1 MHQSMNVEPTVK
13 PPPVPQQ
20 PSQPKP
26 QPQPERLQPQP
37 AGSPRHSL
45 WLLWLVVVCVLGGVV
60 ALVVYRL
67 HTAQASA
74 TRAGRGGGEAIP
86 VDVAA
91 ARYGNL
97 PIYAVGLPGTVT
109 PIQTVTIH
117 SRVDGQLLKIGF
129 TEGRVIKQGDLLA
142 EIDPGPYE
150 AQLLTAQGQLARDQ
164 AMLKNAQLDLARF
177 KQAPDA
183 YTQQQIDTQEALVEQ
198 NEGIVKADQGAV
210 DAAKVNLDYC
220 TINSPVTGL
229 VGIRQVDVGNIV
241 HTSDANGIVVITQL
255 QPITVVFS
263 IPQNI
268 VPDVLHSGEVPPLQ
282 VTALDGDNEV
292 ATGKL
297 FAVDSQVD
305 VTSGTV
311 KLRALFG
318 DEKFELFPNE
328 LVNMKLLVNTLK
340 HVVLVPSEA
349 VQTGPDFSFVYV
361 VKPDNTVEIRKIE
374 PGRDAI
380 INGQDMTA
388 ISTGLAAR
396 EIVVTNGVD
405 KLQPGSKVDA
415 TRGGTTR
422 PSTRSSTTRPGGGH
436 IRASLTNDSSPQAS
450 PRNGE

>member
-1 MHQSMNVEPTVK
+1 
-13 PPPVPQQ
+13 
-20 PSQPKP
+20 
-26 QPQPERLQPQP
+26 
-37 AGSPRHSL
+37 
-45 WLLWLVVVCVLGGVV
+45 
-60 ALVVYRL
+60 
-67 HTAQASA
+67 
-74 TRAGRGGGEAIP
+74 
-86 VDVAA
+86 
-91 ARYGNL
+91 
-97 PIYAVGLPGTVT
+97 LPGTVT

-129 TEGRVIKQGDLLA
+129 AEGRVVKQGDFLA

-164 AMLKNAQLDLARF
+164 ALLKNHQLDLARF

-198 NEGIVKADQGAV
+198 DQGIVKADQGAV

-263 IPQNI
+263 IPQAI
-268 VPDVLHSGEVPPLQ
+268 IPDVLHSGQVPPLEA
-282 VTALDGDNEV
+282 TALDGDREI
-292 ATGKL
+292 ATGTL
-297 FAVDSQVD
+297 WAVDSQVD

-311 KLRALFG
+311 KLRARF
-318 DEKFELFPNE
+318 DNKDFELFPNQ
-328 LVNMKLLVNTLK
+328 LVNVKLLVNTLK

-422 PSTRSSTTRPGGGH
+422 PSTRSSTTRPGMSGGGGH
-436 IRASLTNDSSPQAS
+436 IRASLTNDSAPQAS